1 MQMKQYHDKQTS
13 YPHVHFYAGITS
25 DGQVVVVKGT
35 IFEQTTSMLKWDA
48 DFLKGVSPFHKML
61 HYATPWQDS
70 WVSGESFPVHT
81 LLV

>member
-25 DGQVVVVKGT
+25 DGQIVVVKGT

-48 DFLKGVSPFHKML
+48 DFWKPKANGTTIHLIDFSEPLAK
-61 HYATPWQDS
+61 
-70 WVSGESFPVHT
+70 
-81 LLV
+81 